1 MSIYPPPNDSF
12 SPSPPPPPPIHSSPD
27 FNTLRSAYR
36 TFGTAATLVSVGG
49 FLIYVLLSSFGA
61 GMMNQ
66 PLVGH
71 LTIGLALGLC
81 QFLLMGGT
89 IWLYVRHMRRRVD
102 PVTHRL
108 RAQLRANE
116 ARAQAQV
123 QAQQT
128 RTHAGRQWS
137 TW

>member
-1 MSIYPPPNDSF
+1 M
-12 SPSPPPPPPIHSSPD
+12 
-27 FNTLRSAYR
+27 RSAYR
-36 TFGTAATLVSVGG
+36 TFGTAATLASVGG
-49 FLIYVLLSSFGA
+49 FLVYVLLSSFAA

-108 RAQLRANE
+108 RARLHENE
-116 ARAQAQV
+116 AQAKAQA

-128 RTHAGRQWS
+128 RNHTGRQWGA
-137 TW
+137 W